1 MATPAASLRSCS
13 KGLARPEHRNA
24 ALNYPS
30 QSNVHAAAA
39 NPRRWFAELLWR
51 AFPSRSERDLAA
63 TAAPVLDISERQVRN
78 YLRELHDP
86 SLTITLKV
94 LAIAGAEIACAIMEG
109 RR

>member
-1 MATPAASLRSCS
+1 MEKSF
-13 KGLARPEHRNA
+13 
-24 ALNYPS
+24 
-30 QSNVHAAAA
+30 QNVTHAVA
-39 NPRRWFAELLWR
+39 NPRRWFRDLLWA
-51 AFPSRSERDLAA
+51 AFPARSEADLAA
-63 TAAPVLDISERQVRN
+63 RAAPVLDISDRQVRN